1 MPNEQQT
8 RARVVISLDQ
18 SFYVTIN
25 ILMHTTPTFTVT
37 EFKARCLDILD
48 RLGSGKLDR
57 VEVTKR
63 GKVMAVLTPPPAQVD
78 DDLFGCL
85 KDQTFVPDDFDL
97 TKPAASELPS
107 TAHGILHQ

>member
-1 MPNEQQT
+1 M
-8 RARVVISLDQ
+8 
-18 SFYVTIN
+18 TID

-63 GKVMAVLTPPPAQVD
+63 GKVMAVLTPPPARAD
-78 DDLFGCL
+78 DDLIGCL
-85 KDQTFVPDDFDL
+85 RDQTFVPDDFDL
-97 TKPAASELPS
+97 MEPAASELPS
-107 TAHGILHQ
+107 TAHGVLHQ